1 MEEANRKRITAKS
14 WLTRATNKLRQLL
27 DSGEFT
33 QISLVAQIEEFEK
46 RLGNLDEA
54 QSLVEEHIEIE
65 KLEDDIEAAAQF
77 RAEKL
82 VTLLAAR
89 EKQVSTAELDNLS
102 QEKTESSTSERVQP
116 SGQVSRLPKL
126 ELPKFSGEYTEWQ
139 TFWDKFRAVID
150 SNNSIP
156 TVNKFTSLS
165 LTETNYSTAK
175 TLLQTR
181 FGRPERIIFSHI
193 QRLLQTNLF
202 LTSKESSLPA
212 HLWRLHDEIT
222 TQVRSLE
229 NLGVGGESYGVILTP
244 LILHQLPNNI
254 RLEWARVDE
263 GKEGDLGFLLKFLHE
278 EIQRR
283 ERSQTFGVTAG
294 AVGPTTTSPSEARS
308 GSLGGQRSRPRQN
321 MRKGQGSATAL
332 LSGSGSKRTPL
343 CVFCHGG
350 HFSDQCQE
358 LNGLDL
364 EARKNKIRK
373 LGLCFVCLGNHLAK
387 DCSKVCFHCKGAHHA
402 VLCLRQMKKEVEGSG
417 PVGYDVG
424 PAHVGYT
431 RTKNATTIMQVV
443 KTKIAGAEVNVMFDS
458 GSDRSFVTLECAR
471 KLDLQS
477 VGKESLAY
485 CCFGENESR
494 KGERDVFELRAF
506 GERVRLVGMNQICSS
521 MFRAPVPTDLL
532 ERFIRIPFCEDFE
545 KGRSITVDIL
555 IGLDWYWPLIRD
567 QKIGSG
573 GLVAQETVF
582 GWILSGSY
590 SPTDGQKVR
599 QVGSVGQTQKSQVL
613 FCQTE
618 LSDGLIRNM
627 WDLDTIG
634 ISPSEESAKSKVL
647 EDFEREVR
655 FENGRYTVRLP
666 WKDEETKTTLVE
678 NRVIAERRLQ
688 GLIKRLEK
696 DPSLKTRYNDV
707 IADLEERGIVEEV
720 PTEEMVTKFPTF
732 YLPHH
737 PVVKESSRS
746 TKVRPV
752 FDASCKGVNG
762 ISLNDCMEKGPKMIP
777 DLVKILLRF
786 RRWQY
791 GLSADIQNAFLM
803 IGLHT
808 EDKDV
813 HRFLWNVNDQIR
825 TMRFTRVTFGN
836 AASPFLLNATVQY
849 HLARFDECRT
859 VKELTSPERWHFCPG
874 KENPADLLTRGISA
888 REMTNSNMW
897 LHGPAWLNES
907 QPRSDEEIPDW
918 TREEEDEDARETVL
932 VMTPVEG
939 TKNLLEYDRF
949 SDFGKLVRVVTW
961 VLRFTT
967 NCRPHQE
974 RRSSSELSPGELE
987 NGGITLL
994 RCIQRERYG
1003 EEIEQL
1009 ISGREVKGGSPISRL
1024 SPFIGKDGLL
1034 RMQGRLAFASSLLY
1048 DEKHPITLPK
1058 CHLTLLLVK
1067 NKHYMMKHAGVDTLV
1082 TAIRNNFWIVS
1093 VRTLA
1098 KKVCRSCIH
1107 CQRQDARACK
1117 QAMAPL
1123 PEDRV
1128 KKSPP
1133 FSVIGID
1140 HAGPLFCSDTS
1151 NRKLYILLFT
1161 CAVVRAVHLE
1171 LVASLSLEDFILAF
1185 KRFVARRG
1193 HPSIIYSDNAQTFK
1207 AAHKVLQ
1214 RELGYMGLDWKFSAP
1229 LAPWWGGFWE
1239 RLVRSVKSALRKS
1252 LGNTRVSRVQLDTTL
1267 QQVEACINSRPL
1279 IYVGD
1284 DCNPLTP
1291 SHFLI
1296 GRGSALSPSM
1306 VEEYIEKVSDLELR
1320 EKCETE
1326 AVSQFWEIWQ
1336 DVYIKNLPTLTQGG
1350 QKCDIEVGSM
1360 VLVREDGKPRLQW
1373 PLGVITKTFVGRD
1386 GLIRAVE
1393 LKTKKGHFIRAL
1405 QRLHKLELV
1414 SEVKGGGQSESDPK
1428 TTVEDRANAC
1438 TSDDK
1443 KLQNS
1448 PVYTRAGRQRRAPKK
1463 LDL

>member
-1 MEEANRKRITAKS
+1 
-14 WLTRATNKLRQLL
+14 
-27 DSGEFT
+27 
-33 QISLVAQIEEFEK
+33 
-46 RLGNLDEA
+46 
-54 QSLVEEHIEIE
+54 
-65 KLEDDIEAAAQF
+65 
-77 RAEKL
+77 
-82 VTLLAAR
+82 
-89 EKQVSTAELDNLS
+89 
-102 QEKTESSTSERVQP
+102 
-116 SGQVSRLPKL
+116 
-126 ELPKFSGEYTEWQ
+126 
-139 TFWDKFRAVID
+139 
-150 SNNSIP
+150 
-156 TVNKFTSLS
+156 
-165 LTETNYSTAK
+165 
-175 TLLQTR
+175 
-181 FGRPERIIFSHI
+181 
-193 QRLLQTNLF
+193 
-202 LTSKESSLPA
+202 
-212 HLWRLHDEIT
+212 
-222 TQVRSLE
+222 
-229 NLGVGGESYGVILTP
+229 
-244 LILHQLPNNI
+244 
-254 RLEWARVDE
+254 
-263 GKEGDLGFLLKFLHE
+263 
-278 EIQRR
+278 
-283 ERSQTFGVTAG
+283 
-294 AVGPTTTSPSEARS
+294 
-308 GSLGGQRSRPRQN
+308 
-321 MRKGQGSATAL
+321 
-332 LSGSGSKRTPL
+332 
-343 CVFCHGG
+343 
-350 HFSDQCQE
+350 
-358 LNGLDL
+358 
-364 EARKNKIRK
+364 
-373 LGLCFVCLGNHLAK
+373 
-387 DCSKVCFHCKGAHHA
+387 
-402 VLCLRQMKKEVEGSG
+402 
-417 PVGYDVG
+417 
-424 PAHVGYT
+424 
-431 RTKNATTIMQVV
+431 
-443 KTKIAGAEVNVMFDS
+443 
-458 GSDRSFVTLECAR
+458 
-471 KLDLQS
+471 
-477 VGKESLAY
+477 
-485 CCFGENESR
+485 
-494 KGERDVFELRAF
+494 
-506 GERVRLVGMNQICSS
+506 
-521 MFRAPVPTDLL
+521 
-532 ERFIRIPFCEDFE
+532 
-545 KGRSITVDIL
+545 
-555 IGLDWYWPLIRD
+555 
-567 QKIGSG
+567 
-573 GLVAQETVF
+573 
-582 GWILSGSY
+582 
-590 SPTDGQKVR
+590 
-599 QVGSVGQTQKSQVL
+599 
-613 FCQTE
+613 
-618 LSDGLIRNM
+618 M

-647 EDFEREVR
+647 EDFEGEVR

-720 PTEEMVTKFPTF
+720 PTEEMVTNFPTF

-791 GLSADIQNAFLM
+791 GLSADIQKAFLM

-859 VKELTSPERWHFCPG
+859 VKELKDNLYVDDWLTGADSEEEICKMMSEGEKTMKEGGFTLTKWASNSQAARREHSKMFGEFDEMSITKVLGLSWKTTGDYFHFVTLLSSEIGHCSKRILLSIIARLFDPLGLLTPFSITLKVLFQETWRRGFDWDDVLPNEFQVQMKAWIEGLDYVRDWKILRCISPVAWDGGSQKELIVFADASEKAYGCCVYLRTTVNGQVFVNLVTSKTRVAPLKKTTLPRLELLAALLAARLLKFVTSALQLETTGNSYTCWSDSQVALSWIKSNAAKWKQFVQNRVLEIQELTSPERWHFCRG

-1009 ISGREVKGGSPISRL
+1009 ISGRDVKGGSSISRL

-1048 DEKHPITLPK
+1048 DEKHPIILPK

-1098 KKVCRSCIH
+1098 KKICRSCIH
-1107 CQRQDARACK
+1107 CQRQDSRACK

-1128 KKSPP
+1128 KKSPS

-1171 LVASLSLEDFILAF
+1171 LVDSLSLEDFILAF

-1229 LAPWWGGFWE
+1229 LAPW
-1239 RLVRSVKSALRKS
+1239 
-1252 LGNTRVSRVQLDTTL
+1252 
-1267 QQVEACINSRPL
+1267 
-1279 IYVGD
+1279 
-1284 DCNPLTP
+1284 
-1291 SHFLI
+1291 
-1296 GRGSALSPSM
+1296 
-1306 VEEYIEKVSDLELR
+1306 
-1320 EKCETE
+1320 
-1326 AVSQFWEIWQ
+1326 
-1336 DVYIKNLPTLTQGG
+1336 
-1350 QKCDIEVGSM
+1350 
-1360 VLVREDGKPRLQW
+1360 
-1373 PLGVITKTFVGRD
+1373 
-1386 GLIRAVE
+1386 
-1393 LKTKKGHFIRAL
+1393 
-1405 QRLHKLELV
+1405 
-1414 SEVKGGGQSESDPK
+1414 
-1428 TTVEDRANAC
+1428 
-1438 TSDDK
+1438 
-1443 KLQNS
+1443 
-1448 PVYTRAGRQRRAPKK
+1448 
-1463 LDL
+1463 